1 MAQHEVHCVQG
12 EQGGAPLL
20 LLLPKAP
27 ETQVKVLLC
36 VTMETVGE
44 DGHVTLVAPVPSAE
58 KEKHSHQQHHQVLR
72 ERSYTPNTLEHVL
85 FRVGI
90 RPPSSSS

>member
-12 EQGGAPLL
+12 EQGSAPLR

-36 VTMETVGE
+36 VAMETVGE
-44 DGHVTLVAPVPSAE
+44 DGHVALVAPVPSAE
-58 KEKHSHQQHHQVLR
+58 KEKHSHQQQRGSGLTPATSSGIER
-72 ERSYTPNTLEHVL
+72 EEVHTQYTGTCPL
-85 FRVGI
+85 
-90 RPPSSSS
+90 